1 MIRDAGCSSENSESG
16 IQNSEDGGKSV
27 FFLPT
32 GFWLLTTGFENCGL
46 RDLRCEI
53 PFTIYDFYEFYDFC
67 DFYDFNG
74 FKDLN
79 GLNEL
84 NRILPW
90 KLTNPCWPF
99 AT

>member
-1 MIRDAGCSSENSESG
+1 MQDAAQR
-16 IQNSEDGGKSV
+16 IQNPEFRIQKMEVRVCFSYLLDSGY
-27 FFLPT
+27 
-32 GFWLLTTGFENCGL
+32 WLLTTGFENCGL

-90 KLTNPCWPF
+90 KLTNPYWPS